1 MFIVKGYFIRY
12 YESIMIDAE
21 TEEQAI
27 KIYNEKFEEG
37 ELESHSDDLDLEL
50 MQIDGENEKE
60 SK

>member
-1 MFIVKGYFIRY
+1 
-12 YESIMIDAE
+12 MIDAE

-50 MQIDGENEKE
+50 MQISNEKE
-60 SK
+60 NK

>member
-1 MFIVKGYFIRY
+1 
-12 YESIMIDAE
+12 MIDAE

-50 MQIDGENEKE
+50 MQIDG
-60 SK
+60 